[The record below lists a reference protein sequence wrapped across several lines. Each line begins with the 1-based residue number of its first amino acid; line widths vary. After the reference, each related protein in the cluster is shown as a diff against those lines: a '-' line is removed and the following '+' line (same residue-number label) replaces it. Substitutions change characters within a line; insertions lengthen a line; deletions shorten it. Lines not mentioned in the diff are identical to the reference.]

1 MIHMLMMKLT
11 CHCFFCL
18 IKNKNKKKKKL
29 EELDCRYLEFDGST
43 QDIRD
48 VAML

>member
-1 MIHMLMMKLT
+1 MLMMKRT

-18 IKNKNKKKKKL
+18 IKTKNKKKKKL
-29 EELDCRYLEFDGST
+29 EELDYRYLEFDEST

-48 VAML
+48 VAVL